1 MMNQKEKPQFQI
13 VSLQVPTGIEITD
26 TSILGNW
33 QINGTMKN
41 LNDDVEVDFMPGGRI
56 SIFYETN
63 LLAENLIE
71 SFRLN
76 ERSSTFLLNNMTT
89 APSTVLEKG
98 PLSEANRDVY
108 SEGVL
113 KFALQLNLKYAY
125 ISPKKMKMEKMRIS
139 CNNMKVQFRH
149 GPKDR
154 GELIEPEK
162 IDWDVGPG
170 AALKAN
176 WETKME
182 VKNTNHRS
190 SVVIKHVETTLMYR
204 SVALD
209 MSSKDNV
216 EVQKESTV
224 HIMDGFS
231 FPSTRKSYNMEWV
244 VTEIAKD
251 RKRGEIMFDLNIE
264 VQVMIKSRV
273 LIKIDKLRLYCESI
287 TLNFKNISSNI
298 PTWDGS
304 NLECKSGL

>member
-1 MMNQKEKPQFQI
+1 M
-13 VSLQVPTGIEITD
+13 
-26 TSILGNW
+26 LGNW
-33 QINGTMKN
+33 QINGTMRN

-56 SIFYETN
+56 GIFYEMN

-71 SFRLN
+71 SFKLN

-98 PLSEANRDVY
+98 PLSDANRDVY

-125 ISPKKMKMEKMRIS
+125 ISPKKMKMEKMRIY

-149 GPKDR
+149 GPKDG

-176 WETKME
+176 WETKMD

-190 SVVIKHVETTLMYR
+190 SVVIKHMETTLIYR
-204 SVALD
+204 SVELD

-231 FPSTRKSYNMEWV
+231 FPSTRKSYNIEWV

-251 RKRGEIMFDLNIE
+251 RKRGEIMFDLKIE

-304 NLECKSGL
+304 NRECKSGL